1 MKTSNIFKTGFIGL
15 ICLSS
20 VITTNAQ
27 EEKEKRLMDD
37 AQNAKAEFIKAD
49 QPIENWFNKAYAYVI
64 FPNVGKGA
72 VGVGAAAGN
81 GILYEQG
88 KPVGSASMKQL
99 SIGAQAGGQAY
110 REIIFF
116 ENKTALDR
124 FKAGNFEFAAQV
136 SAVALTSGASLNA
149 SYREGVAVFTQEKSG
164 LMYEASVGGQKFD
177 YTAFK

>member
-1 MKTSNIFKTGFIGL
+1 M
-15 ICLSS
+15 ICLSA
-20 VITTNAQ
+20 VISATAQ
-27 EEKEKRLMDD
+27 DDKEQRLMDD
-37 AQNAKAEFIKAD
+37 AQNAKMAFIKAD
-49 QPIENWFNKAYAYVI
+49 QPIENWFSKAYAYVI

-72 VGVGAAAGN
+72 MGVGAAAGN

-116 ENKTALDR
+116 EDKAALER

-149 SYREGVAVFTQEKSG
+149 AYRDGVAVFTQEKSG